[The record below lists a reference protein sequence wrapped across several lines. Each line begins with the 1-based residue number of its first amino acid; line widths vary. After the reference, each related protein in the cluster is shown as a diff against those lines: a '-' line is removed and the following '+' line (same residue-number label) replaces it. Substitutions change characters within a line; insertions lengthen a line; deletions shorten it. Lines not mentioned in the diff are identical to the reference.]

1 MDIFEI
7 INNAKADEISDI
19 LDAVLHRYKQLYPNW
34 EISVLSLEKSVDKNM
49 QLDETIKLL
58 EKLKEK

>member
-7 INNAKADEISDI
+7 INNAKADEISEI
-19 LDAVLHRYKQLYPNW
+19 LDAVLRRYKQLYPDW